1 MTVLLITNKAD
12 ITTDFIVSEL
22 TMRGIRFYR
31 LNTEDIGDSVQLN
44 INIENESYWLYDT
57 LLDRK
62 LNLADIASVYFR
74 RPEIKS
80 DFPNTNHAERLFLQ
94 RELAVSL
101 ETIYGLLSRAKWLN
115 TIEAIRKAENKV
127 YQLLVAK
134 QIGFTIPPALV
145 TNTPDIALEFYKQWD
160 KKCIIKPLRHG
171 LIKEGDDETI
181 IFTSKV
187 LLDDDSFDRV
197 SPCPVYIQKHIQKQA
212 DVRVTVVGE
221 NVFAAM
227 IHSQENIESQ
237 VDWRRSQYPLPHT
250 EIQLPE
256 EISSLCVNY
265 LKKMNLRFGAIDF
278 VLDQNSTYIFLEIN
292 PNGQWAWIERQLGFP
307 IAKTITD
314 LLIEKNIISY

>member
-12 ITTDFIVSEL
+12 ITTDFVVSEL
-22 TMRGIRFYR
+22 TKRGVGFYR

-44 INIENESYWLYDT
+44 IDIENESFWLFDT
-57 LLDRK
+57 ILGRAID
-62 LNLADIASVYFR
+62 LADISSVYFR

-80 DFPNTNHAERLFLQ
+80 DFPNTTHAERYFLR

-101 ETIYGLLSRAKWLN
+101 ETIYELLSNAKWLN
-115 TIEAIRKAENKV
+115 TIKAIRKAENKV

-145 TNTPDIALEFYKQWD
+145 TNTPDTALEFYKRWD
-160 KKCIIKPLRHG
+160 QQCIIKPLRHG
-171 LIKEGDDETI
+171 LIQEGDDESI

-187 LLDDDSFDRV
+187 LLDDDNLGRV
-197 SPCPVYIQKHIQKQA
+197 SACPVYLQKHIHKQA

-227 IHSQENIESQ
+227 IHSQDNKESQ
-237 VDWRRSQYPLPHT
+237 VDWRRSEYPLPHT
-250 EIQLPE
+250 EIELPE
-256 EISSLCVNY
+256 KISSLCVNY
-265 LKKMNLRFGAIDF
+265 IKKMNLRFGAIDF

-307 IAKTITD
+307 IAKNLTD
-314 LLIEKNIISY
+314 LLIEKDIIPY